1 MGAIVAMDINTDIL
15 TTTVD
20 NLSMF
25 VVSMLEFIAQHCC
38 TVYGETSTVSMVTV
52 APMQSAE

>member
-1 MGAIVAMDINTDIL
+1 MAMEINTDIL